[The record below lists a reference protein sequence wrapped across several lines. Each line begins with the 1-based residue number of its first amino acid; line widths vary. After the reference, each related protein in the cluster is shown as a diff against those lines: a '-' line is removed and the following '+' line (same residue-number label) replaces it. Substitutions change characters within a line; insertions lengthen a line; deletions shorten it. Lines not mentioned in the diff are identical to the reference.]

1 MMYRGKRY
9 LIIDTAYEDTT
20 WLVENNIPYRTIDEV
35 PDNLRII
42 EGDEL
47 LSAYYQQFLR
57 DSEDMGIYIGE
68 GNTTIKEIVQIFINN
83 EVMID
88 QYKIEQVDKYE
99 VLEEIKENIPETNQV
114 DLTKANHI
122 MIVAMVG
129 IILLF
134 SSFIIKARRRD
145 KRRFFDDH

>member
-9 LIIDTAYEDTT
+9 LIIDTAYKDTT
-20 WLVENNIPYRTIDEV
+20 WLIENNIPYRTIDEV

-47 LSAYYQQFLR
+47 LSAYYQQFLK

-88 QYKIEQVDKYE
+88 QYKIEQVPKYE
-99 VLEEIKENIPETNQV
+99 VSEEIKENIPETNQV

-129 IILLF
+129 IVILF

>member
-9 LIIDTAYEDTT
+9 LIIDTAYKDTT
-20 WLVENNIPYRTIDEV
+20 WLIENNIPYRTIDEV

-88 QYKIEQVDKYE
+88 QYKIQQIPKYE
-99 VLEEIKENIPETNQV
+99 VSEEIKENIPETNQV

-129 IILLF
+129 IVILF

-145 KRRFFDDH
+145 KRRFFDDY

>member
-145 KRRFFDDH
+145 KR

>member
-88 QYKIEQVDKYE
+88 QYKIE
-99 VLEEIKENIPETNQV
+99 
-114 DLTKANHI
+114 
-122 MIVAMVG
+122 
-129 IILLF
+129 
-134 SSFIIKARRRD
+134 
-145 KRRFFDDH
+145 

>member
-57 DSEDMGIYIGE
+57 DSEDMGIYIEE

-99 VLEEIKENIPETNQV
+99 VSEEIKENIPETNQV

>member
-9 LIIDTAYEDTT
+9 LIIDTAYKDTT
-20 WLVENNIPYRTIDEV
+20 WLIENNIPYRTIDEV

-88 QYKIEQVDKYE
+88 QYKIQQVPKYE

-129 IILLF
+129 IVILF

>member
-9 LIIDTAYEDTT
+9 LIIDTAYKDTT
-20 WLVENNIPYRTIDEV
+20 WLIENNIPYRTIDEV

-68 GNTTIKEIVQIFINN
+68 GNTTVKEIVQIFINN

-88 QYKIEQVDKYE
+88 QYKIQQVPKYE
-99 VLEEIKENIPETNQV
+99 VSEEIKENIPETNQV

-129 IILLF
+129 IVILF

>member
-1 MMYRGKRY
+1 MYRGKRY
-9 LIIDTAYEDTT
+9 LIIDTAYKDTT
-20 WLVENNIPYRTIDEV
+20 WLIENNIPYRTIDEV

-47 LSAYYQQFLR
+47 LSAYYQQFLK

-88 QYKIEQVDKYE
+88 QYKIEQVPKYE
-99 VLEEIKENIPETNQV
+99 VSEEIKENIPETNQV

-122 MIVAMVG
+122 MVVAMVG
-129 IILLF
+129 IVILF

>member
-9 LIIDTAYEDTT
+9 LIIDTAYKDTT
-20 WLVENNIPYRTIDEV
+20 WLIENNIPYRTIDEV

-47 LSAYYQQFLR
+47 LSAYYQQFLK

-88 QYKIEQVDKYE
+88 QYKIQQVPKYE
-99 VLEEIKENIPETNQV
+99 VSEEIKENIPETNQV

-129 IILLF
+129 IVILF

>member
-1 MMYRGKRY
+1 MYRGKRY
-9 LIIDTAYEDTT
+9 LIIDTAYKDTT
-20 WLVENNIPYRTIDEV
+20 WLIENNIPYRTIDEV

-47 LSAYYQQFLR
+47 LSVYYQQFLR

-88 QYKIEQVDKYE
+88 QYKIQQVPKYE
-99 VLEEIKENIPETNQV
+99 VSEEIKENIPETNQV

-129 IILLF
+129 IVILF

>member
-83 EVMID
+83 EIMID

-99 VLEEIKENIPETNQV
+99 VSEEIKENIPETNQV

>member
-20 WLVENNIPYRTIDEV
+20 WLIENNIPYRTIDEV

-47 LSAYYQQFLR
+47 LSVYYQQFLK
-57 DSEDMGIYIGE
+57 DSQDMCIYIGG

-88 QYKIEQVDKYE
+88 QYKIEQVSKYE
-99 VLEEIKENIPETNQV
+99 VL
-114 DLTKANHI
+114 
-122 MIVAMVG
+122 
-129 IILLF
+129 
-134 SSFIIKARRRD
+134 S
-145 KRRFFDDH
+145 

>member
-88 QYKIEQVDKYE
+88 QYKIQQVPKYE
-99 VLEEIKENIPETNQV
+99 VSEEIKENIPETNQV

>member
-20 WLVENNIPYRTIDEV
+20 WLVKNNIPYRTIDEV

-114 DLTKANHI
+114 ELTKANHI

>member
-1 MMYRGKRY
+1 MYRGKRY
-9 LIIDTAYEDTT
+9 LIIDTAYKDTT
-20 WLVENNIPYRTIDEV
+20 WLIENNIPYRTIDEV

-47 LSAYYQQFLR
+47 LSAYYQQFLK

-88 QYKIEQVDKYE
+88 QYKIEQVPKYE
-99 VLEEIKENIPETNQV
+99 VSEEIKENIPETNQV

-129 IILLF
+129 IVILF

>member
-1 MMYRGKRY
+1 MYRGKRY
-9 LIIDTAYEDTT
+9 LIIDTAYKDTT
-20 WLVENNIPYRTIDEV
+20 WLIENNIPYRTIDEV

-88 QYKIEQVDKYE
+88 QYKIQQVPKYE

-129 IILLF
+129 IVILF

>member
-9 LIIDTAYEDTT
+9 LIIDTAYKDTT
-20 WLVENNIPYRTIDEV
+20 WLIENNIPYRTIDEV

-88 QYKIEQVDKYE
+88 QYKIQQVPKYE
-99 VLEEIKENIPETNQV
+99 VSEEIKENIPETNQV

-129 IILLF
+129 IVILF

>member
-1 MMYRGKRY
+1 MYRGKRY
-9 LIIDTAYEDTT
+9 LIIDTAYKDTT
-20 WLVENNIPYRTIDEV
+20 WLIENNIPYRTIDEV

-88 QYKIEQVDKYE
+88 QYKIQQIPKYE
-99 VLEEIKENIPETNQV
+99 VSEEIKENIPETNQV

-129 IILLF
+129 IVILF

-145 KRRFFDDH
+145 KRRFFDDY

>member
-1 MMYRGKRY
+1 MYRGKRY
-9 LIIDTAYEDTT
+9 LIIDTAYKDTT
-20 WLVENNIPYRTIDEV
+20 WLIENNIPYRTIDEV

-88 QYKIEQVDKYE
+88 QYKIQQVPKYE
-99 VLEEIKENIPETNQV
+99 VSEEIKENIPETNQV

-129 IILLF
+129 IVILF

>member
-1 MMYRGKRY
+1 MYRGKRY

-20 WLVENNIPYRTIDEV
+20 WLIENNIPYRTIDEV

-47 LSAYYQQFLR
+47 LSAYYQQFLK

-88 QYKIEQVDKYE
+88 QYKIEQVPKYE
-99 VLEEIKENIPETNQV
+99 VSEEIKENIPETNQV

>member
-1 MMYRGKRY
+1 MYRGKRY
-9 LIIDTAYEDTT
+9 LIIDTAYKDTT
-20 WLVENNIPYRTIDEV
+20 WLIENNIPYRTIDEV

-68 GNTTIKEIVQIFINN
+68 GNTTVKEIVQIFINN

-88 QYKIEQVDKYE
+88 QYKIQQVPKYE
-99 VLEEIKENIPETNQV
+99 VSEEIKENIPETNQV

-129 IILLF
+129 IVILF

>member
-9 LIIDTAYEDTT
+9 LIIDTAYKDTT
-20 WLVENNIPYRTIDEV
+20 WLIENNIPYRTIDEV

-47 LSAYYQQFLR
+47 LSAYYQQFLK

-88 QYKIEQVDKYE
+88 QYKIEQVPKYE
-99 VLEEIKENIPETNQV
+99 VSEEIKENIPETNQV

-122 MIVAMVG
+122 MVVAMVG
-129 IILLF
+129 IVILF

>member
-88 QYKIEQVDKYE
+88 QYEIQQVPKYE
-99 VLEEIKENIPETNQV
+99 VSEEIKENIPETNQV